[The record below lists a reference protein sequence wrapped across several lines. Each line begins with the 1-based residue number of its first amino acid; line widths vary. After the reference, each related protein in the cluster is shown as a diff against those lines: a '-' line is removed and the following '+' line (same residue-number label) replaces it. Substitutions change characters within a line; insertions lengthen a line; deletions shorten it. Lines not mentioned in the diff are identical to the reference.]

1 MKGRRVE
8 VEEGAD
14 PIAKV
19 TEPGDYYGPVTG
31 FTGDKPAVFFL
42 LPNARDP
49 ETPAWERGISHVTS
63 PPHTFHEEADG
74 SLTISASILSV
85 GVVDGQRVNG
95 WHGFL
100 ERGEWRQ
107 V

>member
-1 MKGRRVE
+1 VKGRRVA
-8 VEEGAD
+8 VEENAD
-14 PIAKV
+14 PIGKV

-31 FTGDKPAVFFL
+31 FTGDRPAVFFL

-49 ETPAWERGISHVTS
+49 ETEPWERGISHVTS
-63 PPHTFHEEADG
+63 PPHTFHEQPDG
-74 SLTISASILSV
+74 TLTIHASILSV
-85 GVVDGQRVNG
+85 GVADGQRVNG

-100 ERGEWRQ
+100 EAGEWRQ